1 MEYSIDK
8 KKNSQLNEI
17 VISEV
22 DPIGVFQA
30 NY

>member
-1 MEYSIDK
+1 MEYSID

>member
-30 NY
+30 SY